1 MNTFDIITPTLFGVE
16 AVTAKEIVK
25 LGYDIKNTT
34 DGRVTFVGDFDAVAR
49 ANINLRTAERVLIK
63 IAEFKATSF
72 DELFENTYD
81 IPWHLW
87 LDKNA
92 HFPVSGFSLKSK
104 LHSVPT
110 CQSII
115 KKAVVKSL
123 QDKYKTVFLPERGVT
138 YKIEFSVVKDN
149 VTLMIDTT
157 GTPLSKRGYR
167 IKHNDAPLRES
178 LASAIA
184 ILSRF
189 DYSSAVADPFC
200 GSGTFPIESAMIARN
215 IAPGVNRE
223 FSSMDFPQI
232 SKKIWIDALEE
243 ARDCERRD
251 TRLRVFASDIDKMC
265 TEITKEN
272 AKNAG
277 VSDMITVTQMPLSE
291 FSSDISGGTIL
302 CNPPYGERML
312 EIEAC
317 ERLYRQLGNVYRN
330 LDNWSLSALT
340 PVETF
345 ERFFGKN
352 ADKKR
357 KLYNGMI
364 KCCLYQYN
372 KEKIGKNIN

>member
-1 MNTFDIITPTLFGVE
+1 MYTFDIVVPTLFGVE
-16 AVTAKEIVK
+16 AITAKEIVN
-25 LGYDIKNTT
+25 LGYDIKAIT

-49 ANINLRTAERVLIK
+49 ANINLRTGERVLIK
-63 IAEFKATSF
+63 VAEFKALSF

-81 IPWHLW
+81 VDWTFW

-92 HFPVSGFSLKSK
+92 HFPVKGFSLKSK
-104 LHSVPT
+104 LYSVPD

-115 KKAVVKSL
+115 KKAVVNSL
-123 QDKYKTVFLPERGVT
+123 MDKYKTSFLPERGTT
-138 YKIEFSVVKDN
+138 YKIEFSIIKDT

-178 LASAIA
+178 LAASIA

-189 DYSSAVADPFC
+189 SYNSVVADPFC
-200 GSGTFPIESAMIARN
+200 GSGTFPIEAAMIAKN

-223 FSSMDFPQI
+223 FSSMDFKQI
-232 SKKIWIDALEE
+232 PKKLWMDALEE
-243 ARDCERRD
+243 ARDCVRHD
-251 TRLRVFASDIDKMC
+251 TKLKVYGSDIDKMC
-265 TEITKEN
+265 VEISKEN
-272 AKNAG
+272 ARNAG
-277 VSDMITVTQMPLSE
+277 VDDIITVTQMPLSE
-291 FSSDISGGTIL
+291 FSSDLSGGTIL

-317 ERLYRQLGNVYRN
+317 ERLYSQMGNIYRN
-330 LDNWSLSALT
+330 LDNWGLSALT

-345 ERFFGKN
+345 EKFFGKN

-364 KCCLYQYN
+364 KCCLYQYF
-372 KEKIGKNIN
+372 KKR

>member
-1 MNTFDIITPTLFGVE
+1 MYTFDIVVPTLFGVE
-16 AVTAKEIVK
+16 AITAKEIVN
-25 LGYDIKNTT
+25 LGYDIKTIT

-49 ANINLRTAERVLIK
+49 ANINLRTGERVLIK
-63 IAEFKATSF
+63 VAEFKALSF
-72 DELFENTYD
+72 DELFENTYVVD
-81 IPWHLW
+81 WTFW

-92 HFPVSGFSLKSK
+92 HFPVKGFSLKSK
-104 LHSVPT
+104 LYSVPD

-115 KKAVVKSL
+115 KKAVVNSL
-123 QDKYKTVFLPERGVT
+123 MDKYKTSFLPERGTT
-138 YKIEFSVVKDN
+138 YKIEFSIIKDT

-178 LASAIA
+178 LAASIA

-189 DYSSAVADPFC
+189 SYNSVVADPFC
-200 GSGTFPIESAMIARN
+200 GSGTFPIEAAMIAKN

-223 FSSMDFPQI
+223 FSSMDFKQI
-232 SKKIWIDALEE
+232 PKKLWMDALEE
-243 ARDCERRD
+243 ARDCVRHD
-251 TRLRVFASDIDKMC
+251 TKLKVYGSDIDKMC
-265 TEITKEN
+265 VEISKEN
-272 AKNAG
+272 ARNAG
-277 VSDMITVTQMPLSE
+277 VDDIITVTQMPLSE
-291 FSSDISGGTIL
+291 FSSDLSGGTIL

-317 ERLYRQLGNVYRN
+317 ERLYSQMGNIYRN
-330 LDNWSLSALT
+330 LDNWGLSALT

-345 ERFFGKN
+345 EKFFGKN

-364 KCCLYQYN
+364 KCCLYQYF
-372 KEKIGKNIN
+372 KKR